1 MSSQQARSKG
11 MPKRSA
17 APPPKPSRTPW
28 IIGIAAV
35 VIVVAAVVAILVGGG
50 GSGGTGVAEPARS
63 PVGVAGSALPALS
76 NPASDAAVGQPIPTL
91 TGTDIT
97 GAAISIGPEDGA
109 TAIVI
114 LAHWCPH
121 CQAEVPLLVDYLN
134 DTGMPDGVRLV
145 AISTSIT
152 PTAANYPPSAW
163 LEREGWTAPTLNDD
177 ANSTALHAL
186 GMSNFPGFVFVDADG
201 RVAGR
206 MTGEIPM
213 DTFDELVNSL
223 AP

>member
-1 MSSQQARSKG
+1 MSKQQTRSKG

-35 VIVVAAVVAILVGGG
+35 VIVVSAVVAILVGGG
-50 GSGGTGVAEPARS
+50 GSGDVAEPATS
-63 PVGVAGSALPALS
+63 PVGVSGSALPALTD
-76 NPASDAAVGQPIPTL
+76 PASDPAVGQPIPTL
-91 TGTDIT
+91 TGTDIN
-97 GAAISIGPEDGA
+97 GAAISIGPDDGA

-134 DTGMPDGVRLV
+134 ETGMPDGVRLV
-145 AISTSIT
+145 GISTSIT
-152 PTAANYPPSAW
+152 STAANYPPSAW
-163 LEREGWTAPTLNDD
+163 LEREGWTVPTLNDD

-201 RVAGR
+201 RVVGR
-206 MTGEIPM
+206 MTGEIPI
-213 DTFDELVNSL
+213 DSFDEIVSSL